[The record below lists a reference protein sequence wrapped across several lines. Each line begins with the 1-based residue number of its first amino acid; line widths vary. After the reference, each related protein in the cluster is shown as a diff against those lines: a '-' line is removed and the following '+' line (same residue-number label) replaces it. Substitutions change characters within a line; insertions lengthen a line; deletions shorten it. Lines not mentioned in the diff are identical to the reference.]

1 MKLPALDLLGLH
13 AAGPCYD
20 ADDCAVG
27 GPNDWLSL
35 IPNGSSGA
43 CGIFVS
49 SYN

>member
-1 MKLPALDLLGLH
+1 MKSPALDLLGLLV
-13 AAGPCYD
+13 AGPCYD
-20 ADDCAVG
+20 ADDIG
-27 GPNDWLSL
+27 GSDGWLSL